1 MSLSRR
7 HPTWS
12 WSVTSYQVNK
22 CVVVSRM
29 LSERFRSGSLLRHFY
44 EHVTGLCELCGE
56 EVEDLPHI
64 LLPRCPLLKDRADLL
79 KCFARDT
86 LSENKTAS
94 EIFFA
99 IFDDEDDNAKMQIL
113 LDPSTI
119 PVIIAATQIDEDVL
133 QQILTVTIY
142 YLVLLHEQITG

>member
-1 MSLSRR
+1 
-7 HPTWS
+7 
-12 WSVTSYQVNK
+12 
-22 CVVVSRM
+22 M
-29 LSERFRSGSLLRHFY
+29 LSGKFRCWSLLRHFY
-44 EHVTGLCELCGE
+44 QHVTGLCELCGR

-64 LLPRCPLLKDRADLL
+64 LLPQYPLLKDRADLL
-79 KCFARDT
+79 KRFARDT

-119 PVIIAATQIDEDVL
+119 PIIIAATQIDEDVL
-133 QQILTVTIY
+133 QQILKVTTTWCY
-142 YLVLLHEQITG
+142 SMNRTRVKLLGI